1 MKYERESMVNTICR
15 ILHIGKSTYYKYKK
29 DDLAIIRFLH
39 SFSKEDLLEIEQT
52 GTTKSFELAK
62 EIRYQEYRVL
72 DKLSNFDSI
81 QKNMLLNILHDFYT
95 IERALNINID
105 RFKFFIRINDLNKYF
120 PEKLQNL
127 FLEQRSTEKT
137 ESFINKLEHANQIK
151 IRQILDFLFEL
162 NELEILVL
170 LSDYEKILEPKNENG
185 KMTMSFYGH
194 ISSI

>member
-137 ESFINKLEHANQIK
+137 ESFINKLEHVNQIK